1 MKTYTTIS
9 GDTFDLIAYHEY
21 GSCEYADRIMKA
33 NIDKIRYLIFPADI
47 SLEIPTEQEIADEI
61 AVKSD
66 SPAWRSE

>member
-1 MKTYTTIS
+1 MI
-9 GDTFDLIAYHEY
+9 DYHEN

-33 NIDKIRYLIFPADI
+33 NIDKIRYLIFPAGI

-66 SPAWRSE
+66 SPEWRSE